1 MTVLLE
7 KSFRSAAH
15 KANVHGQT
23 SKQARTI
30 DLQFNLAPRNRP
42 TTSRQDDSTN
52 VSGLAPHTEYDPTPI
67 SARRVIDAQNEQEF
81 PSLGNAPVTIR
92 PTVALNT
99 RQFGSSGLART
110 KENFPA
116 LGGNDSAPR
125 VLSAPNLPNASAIL
139 FKTPAPAKPSTNN
152 ASNASSNAKQKLN
165 IVKSV
170 SDFPALP
177 GGNAP
182 SSSRSFE
189 SFNVAAVK
197 APATKASSAKQKQNA
212 TIKTARDF
220 PSLGT
225 AYTASSRSSNNIS
238 RDLESDLIVETPV
251 YDLSTVSS
259 KHRALVQ
266 SYESVSSSGQVN
278 QKINT
283 VQRVESKAQ
292 TSNPDFVPL
301 INSKKS
307 FPALGGGGNASTN
320 TSAPQWLNATNTT
333 KTKKEPV
340 QSKKSKVA
348 PAPLLPTSKSTK
360 SNGENNL
367 NGGSDTSKKVG
378 KAKSA
383 KEGDNVTATKSD
395 AKQKPNAKPTKKTNV
410 NAESN
415 TNKENNGDKTK
426 TSNQKSKKA
435 NTSNGIASNH
445 LLNGYEDAVALPS
458 PLNETINSYSS
469 VATFTVPP
477 PGFPVKPKAKTIR
490 APPGFESALTDS
502 QPTTFAYISPS
513 NALQRNQV
521 QFSTSSSL
529 ASKFKLVSFSF
540 A

>member
-1 MTVLLE
+1 MATH
-7 KSFRSAAH
+7 A
-15 KANVHGQT
+15 
-23 SKQARTI
+23 
-30 DLQFNLAPRNRP
+30 
-42 TTSRQDDSTN
+42 
-52 VSGLAPHTEYDPTPI
+52 EYDPTPI

-81 PSLGNAPVTIR
+81 PTLGNAPVTIR

-116 LGGNDSAPR
+116 LGGNETSPR
-125 VLSAPNLPNASAIL
+125 VLSAPRMPNASAIL

-152 ASNASSNAKQKLN
+152 ATNASSNAKQKSN
-165 IVKSV
+165 IARSAN
-170 SDFPALP
+170 DFPALP

-182 SSSRSFE
+182 ASSRSFE
-189 SFNVAAVK
+189 SFNAAAVS
-197 APATKASSAKQKQNA
+197 APTTSKASSAKQKQNIA
-212 TIKTARDF
+212 TKTARDF
-220 PSLGT
+220 PSLGN
-225 AYTASSRSSNNIS
+225 ASIASSRSSNNIS
-238 RDLESDLIVETPV
+238 RDLESDLIAAPQA

-266 SYESVSSSGQVN
+266 SYESVSSSGQTN
-278 QKINT
+278 QKLKT
-283 VQRVESKAQ
+283 VQRVESNAQ
-292 TSNPDFVPL
+292 ASNPDFVPL

-307 FPALGGGGNASTN
+307 FPALGGGGSASAN
-320 TSAPQWLNATNTT
+320 TSAPQWLNATAAT

-360 SNGENNL
+360 SNGENYL
-367 NGGSDTSKKVG
+367 NDGSDTPKKAG

-383 KEGDNVTATKSD
+383 KEGDDVTASKSD
-395 AKQKPNAKPTKKTNV
+395 AKQKPDAKSTKKTNG

-426 TSNQKSKKA
+426 TSNQKSKKTNA
-435 NTSNGIASNH
+435 SNGIASGH
-445 LLNGYEDAVALPS
+445 LLNGYENAMALPS

-477 PGFPVKPKAKTIR
+477 PGFPAKPKAKTLR
-490 APPGFESALTDS
+490 APPGFESALTDN

-521 QFSTSSSL
+521 QFFN
-529 ASKFKLVSFSF
+529 KFKFGVSQCKLV
-540 A
+540 